1 MNRSLQADL
10 TIGELAGT
18 AKVNVETV
26 RYYQS
31 LGLLPTPKRPLGGIR
46 RYDADAL
53 KRLRFIGRAK
63 RLGFTLDEVKALVDL
78 SDGQHCRETQDL
90 AMKKLAAMEEKLDD
104 LRAMRKVLKG
114 LIERCAAGS
123 RGCGCPMIDALNE

>member
-1 MNRSLQADL
+1 MNRSTQTEW
-10 TIGELAGT
+10 TIGALAG
-18 AKVNVETV
+18 AAQVNVETV

-31 LGLLPTPKRPLGGIR
+31 LGLLPTPARPLGGIR
-46 RYDADAL
+46 RYDAGAL

>member
-1 MNRSLQADL
+1 MIRSAQTEW
-10 TIGELAGT
+10 TIGELAAT
-18 AKVNVETV
+18 AQVNVETV

-63 RLGFTLDEVKALVDL
+63 RLGFTLDEVNALVEL
-78 SDGQHCRETQDL
+78 SDGRHCRETQDL
-90 AMKKLAAMEEKLDD
+90 AAKKLEGMEQKLSD

-114 LIERCAAGS
+114 LIERCTAGS